1 MEMKNLTP
9 IRLPL
14 RKICSDNAD
23 FDIEAA
29 RMETFFASRGYPDD
43 VIRRGREQAL
53 TKSRVQILNSII
65 ANNTAIFCHHFP
77 SKKPGCCKNHFKE
90 LPYPS

>member
-23 FDIEAA
+23 FDIKAA

-43 VIRRGREQAL
+43 VIRRGRDQAL
-53 TKSRVQILNSII
+53 TKSRVQILKCHCKQHRYFLSPLSIQE
-65 ANNTAIFCHHFP
+65 TW
-77 SKKPGCCKNHFKE
+77 
-90 LPYPS
+90 LP